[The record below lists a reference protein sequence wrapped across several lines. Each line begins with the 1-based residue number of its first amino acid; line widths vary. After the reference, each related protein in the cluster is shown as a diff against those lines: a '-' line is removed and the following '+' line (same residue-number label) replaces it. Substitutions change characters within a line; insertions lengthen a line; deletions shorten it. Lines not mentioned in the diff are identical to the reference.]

1 MYPYYETDWSILPPE
16 HNRRYSPG
24 LTINNIKQVINE
36 TIETNILRKPA
47 PTRLRELIR
56 QIRACRT
63 AAEERA
69 VVNTECAY
77 IRSTFRETDCIWKCR
92 NMAKLLYI
100 HMLGY
105 PAHFGQV
112 ECLKLAASS
121 KYTDKRIGYLGAMLL
136 LDERTD
142 VHVLLTNCLKNDLN
156 SSTQFVVGTALCTL
170 AAIAS
175 PEMARDLC
183 NDVERLIVSTNAFLR
198 KKAILCAFRFVRR
211 VPELMEDYLPKC
223 EVFLA
228 DKNHGILIATITL
241 ITEMCE
247 QSLPVLRYFKSIIPT
262 LVRMLKSLTV
272 TGYSPEHLV
281 SGVSDPFLQV
291 KILRLLRVLGHGDST
306 QSEIMNDV
314 LAQVATST
322 ETSKNAGNAI
332 LYETVLT
339 IMNVESENSLR
350 VLAVNILGRF
360 LLNNDKNIRFIGLL
374 TLVKTVHKD
383 MTAVQ
388 RHRITI
394 LECLS
399 DGDPSIQRCA
409 MELSFT
415 LINTQN
421 IEMVVRELLR
431 YLESTDAE
439 MKALCS
445 SKIVLAAE
453 TYSPSIRWHLDVL
466 LKILTIAGNNIRD
479 DVISSTIQLISNSPQ
494 HEQRFITDK
503 MWEAIMNMNQLENR
517 QPLVQVAVWTIG
529 EYGESGG
536 FDEFELIE
544 HYRQLLWAPQLSI
557 TTKQYILVSLAKISV
572 RIDGCTPEI
581 QNIINSFRVHMNI
594 DLQQRANEFSQ
605 LFTNYK
611 HLRNSLLE
619 KMPKLK
625 LTELTTSEYNAD
637 FASPESTE
645 VEEQQEDPEA
655 EQEPSNQDI
664 LLDLLGDCF
673 SSDGNGNNALAV
685 VPVSQPAAATTQ
697 PYYPT
702 PTTSF
707 NQAGLSSYNNNVPMA
722 GTTDSIM
729 DLLGLAAAAA
739 GTAPTAPN
747 QTHQTIAYATSGTA
761 ASIPSIDVYHK
772 DDIFIRFFIH
782 PTVDEQQPSST
793 ASARITVQTTNG
805 SQATIEKF
813 LFQAAVPKSFVL
825 TLREPSSTVMPPG
838 GTIMQDLLIA
848 RQTSPSHAGPGLR
861 MKVRFSYE
869 VENYS
874 MMEQI
879 DVNDFP
885 SGFLR

>member
-112 ECLKLAASS
+112 ECLKLAASA

-156 SSTQFVVGTALCTL
+156 SPTQFVVGTALCTL

-247 QSLPVLRYFKSIIPT
+247 QSGPVLRYFKSIIPT

-291 KILRLLRVLGHGDST
+291 KILRLLRVLGHGDAT

-466 LKILTIAGNNIRD
+466 LRILTIAGNNIRD

-581 QNIINSFRVHMNI
+581 QNIINAFRVHMNI

-611 HLRNSLLE
+611 HLRTSLLE

-625 LTELTTSEYNAD
+625 LSELTTSEYNAD
-637 FASPESTE
+637 FASGESSE
-645 VEEQQEDPEA
+645 GEQQQQEEPVPA
-655 EQEPSNQDI
+655 PEPSNQDI

-685 VPVSQPAAATTQ
+685 VPVTQPAAPQ
-697 PYYPT
+697 SYLQ
-702 PTTSF
+702 TSF
-707 NQAGLSSYNNNVPMA
+707 NQTGLSTMNNYNNNGPMA
-722 GTTDSIM
+722 PGTDSFL
-729 DLLGLAAAAA
+729 DLLGLAAA
-739 GTAPTAPN
+739 N
-747 QTHQTIAYATSGTA
+747 QTQPSQQQTIDYTPATAT
-761 ASIPSIDVYHK
+761 IPAIEVYHK
-772 DDIFIRFFIH
+772 DDIHIRFLVH
-782 PTVDEQQPSST
+782 PQQTTVHDREAPT
-793 ASARITVQTTNG
+793 TTPARITVQTTNG

-813 LFQAAVPKSFVL
+813 LFQAAVPKAFVL
-825 TLREPSSTVMPPG
+825 TLREPSGTVMPPG

-848 RQTSPSHAGPGLR
+848 RQTGQSGGAAGGLR

-879 DVNDFP
+879 DVNEFP

>member
-1 MYPYYETDWSILPPE
+1 MYPYYESDWSILPPE

-112 ECLKLAASS
+112 ECLKLAASA

-136 LDERTD
+136 LDERAD

-156 SSTQFVVGTALCTL
+156 SPTQFIVGTALCTL

-183 NDVERLIVSTNAFLR
+183 NDVERLIASTNAFLR

-247 QSLPVLRYFKSIIPT
+247 QSVAVMRYFKSIIPT
-262 LVRMLKSLTV
+262 LVRMLKSLIV

-291 KILRLLRVLGHGDST
+291 KILRLLRVLGHGDPA

-314 LAQVATST
+314 LAQVATNT

-399 DGDPSIQRCA
+399 DADPSIQRCA

-415 LINTQN
+415 LVNRHN
-421 IEMVVRELLR
+421 IEMVARELLR

-453 TYSPSIRWHLDVL
+453 TYSPSIHWHLDVL
-466 LKILTIAGNNIRD
+466 LRILTIAGNHIRD
-479 DVISSTIQLISNSPQ
+479 DVISSTIQLISNSPV
-494 HEQRFITDK
+494 HEQRFITGK

-517 QPLVQVAVWTIG
+517 QPLVQVSVWTIG
-529 EYGESGG
+529 EYSEAGG

-581 QNIINSFRVHMNI
+581 QNIINSFRVHLNI
-594 DLQQRANEFSQ
+594 DLQQRANEFAQ
-605 LFTNYK
+605 LFTDYR
-611 HLRNSLLE
+611 HLRTSLLE

-625 LTELTTSEYNAD
+625 LSELTNQVYNAD
-637 FASPESTE
+637 FASSVASEE
-645 VEEQQEDPEA
+645 VEHQQEAPVE
-655 EQEPSNQDI
+655 EPSNQDI

-673 SSDGNGNNALAV
+673 TSDANGNNALAV
-685 VPVSQPAAATTQ
+685 VPVPTTQ
-697 PYYPT
+697 T
-702 PTTSF
+702 HLQSF
-707 NQAGLSSYNNNVPMA
+707 NQNAPNGEFLGM
-722 GTTDSIM
+722 
-729 DLLGLAAAAA
+729 LGLTQ
-739 GTAPTAPN
+739 GNGPVMHRPAPMPM
-747 QTHQTIAYATSGTA
+747 
-761 ASIPSIDVYHK
+761 IPTIDVYQK
-772 DDIFIRFFIH
+772 DDIHIRFFMH
-782 PTVDEQQPSST
+782 PYNQAQPVNGNAFEPRPATS
-793 ASARITVQTTNG
+793 ASARITVQTANG
-805 SQATIEKF
+805 SHNTIEKF
-813 LFQAAVPKSFVL
+813 VFQAAVPRSFTL
-825 TLREPSSTVMPPG
+825 TLHEPSGTVMPPG
-838 GTIMQDLLIA
+838 GMIMQDLLITRNA
-848 RQTSPSHAGPGLR
+848 AIGSGLR

-869 VENYS
+869 IENYS
-874 MMEQI
+874 MMEQV
-879 DVNDFP
+879 DVSDFP
-885 SGFLR
+885 SDFLR

>member
-1 MYPYYETDWSILPPE
+1 MYPYYESDWSILPPE
-16 HNRRYSPG
+16 NNRRYSPG

-56 QIRACRT
+56 QIRQCRT

-112 ECLKLAASS
+112 ECLKLAASA

-136 LDERTD
+136 LDERAD

-156 SSTQFVVGTALCTL
+156 SPTQFIVGTALCTL

-198 KKAILCAFRFVRR
+198 KKAILCAFRFIRR

-223 EVFLA
+223 EVFLS

-247 QSLPVLRYFKSIIPT
+247 QSIAVLRYFKSIIPT

-272 TGYSPEHLV
+272 SGYSPEHLV

-291 KILRLLRVLGHGDST
+291 KILRLLRVLGHGDPA
-306 QSEIMNDV
+306 QSELMNDV

-399 DGDPSIQRCA
+399 DADPSIQRCA

-415 LINTQN
+415 LVNTQN

-453 TYSPSIRWHLDVL
+453 TYSPSIHWHLDVL
-466 LKILTIAGNNIRD
+466 LRILTIAGNHIRD
-479 DVISSTIQLISNSPQ
+479 DVISSTIQLISNSPV
-494 HEQRFITDK
+494 HEQRHITGK

-529 EYGESGG
+529 EYSEAGG
-536 FDEFELIE
+536 FDEHELIE

-557 TTKQYILVSLAKISV
+557 STKQYILVSLAKISV

-581 QNIINSFRVHMNI
+581 QNIINSFRAHINI

-605 LFTNYK
+605 LFTDYR
-611 HLRNSLLE
+611 HLRTSLLE
-619 KMPKLK
+619 KMPKLR
-625 LTELTTSEYNAD
+625 LSELTSKEYNAD
-637 FASPESTE
+637 FAPSTE
-645 VEEQQEDPEA
+645 SSEQQQPLEVPA
-655 EQEPSNQDI
+655 PVQEPSNQDI

-673 SSDGNGNNALAV
+673 SSDANGNNALAV
-685 VPVSQPAAATTQ
+685 VPAVNIVQPAGHHHNPNQ
-697 PYYPT
+697 L
-702 PTTSF
+702 TSF
-707 NQAGLSSYNNNVPMA
+707 NQNGPTPNGGIL
-722 GTTDSIM
+722 
-729 DLLGLAAAAA
+729 DLLAN
-739 GTAPTAPN
+739 APTIH
-747 QTHQTIAYATSGTA
+747 TTSITPT
-761 ASIPSIDVYHK
+761 IPSIDVYHK
-772 DDIFIRFFIH
+772 DDLYIRFFLH
-782 PTVDEQQPSST
+782 PPSPLPSNGNVFEPHTIMAT
-793 ASARITVQTTNG
+793 APTARITVQTTNG
-805 SQATIEKF
+805 SHNTIEKF
-813 LFQAAVPKSFVL
+813 LFQAAVPKSFAL
-825 TLREPSSTVMPPG
+825 SLQEPSGSVMPPG
-838 GTIMQDLLIA
+838 GTIMQDLVITRNA
-848 RQTSPSHAGPGLR
+848 PTAPVNSSGLR

-869 VENYS
+869 IENYS

-879 DVNDFP
+879 DVSEFP
-885 SGFLR
+885 SDYLR

>member
-1 MYPYYETDWSILPPE
+1 MAAELWLSNLWAKT
-16 HNRRYSPG
+16 YSPG

-112 ECLKLAASS
+112 ECLKLAASA

-156 SSTQFVVGTALCTL
+156 SPTQFVVGTALCTL

-198 KKAILCAFRFVRR
+198 KKAILCAFRFIRR

-247 QSLPVLRYFKSIIPT
+247 QSSPVLRYFKSIIPT

-291 KILRLLRVLGHGDST
+291 KILRLLRVLGHGDPT
-306 QSEIMNDV
+306 QTEIMNDV

-453 TYSPSIRWHLDVL
+453 TYSPSIHWHLDVL
-466 LKILTIAGNNIRD
+466 LRILTIAGNNIRD

-536 FDEFELIE
+536 FDEYELIE

-572 RIDGCTPEI
+572 RIDGCTPDI

-611 HLRNSLLE
+611 HLRTSLLE

-625 LTELTTSEYNAD
+625 LSELTTSEYNAD
-637 FASPESTE
+637 FAPGSSSETE
-645 VEEQQEDPEA
+645 QKQEETVPA
-655 EQEPSNQDI
+655 SEPSNQDI

-673 SSDGNGNNALAV
+673 ASDGNGNNALAV
-685 VPVSQPAAATTQ
+685 VPATQSTQ
-697 PYYPT
+697 PYLS
-702 PTTSF
+702 TSF
-707 NQAGLSSYNNNVPMA
+707 NHSGLSSNNNNGPS
-722 GTTDSIM
+722 GTGVANNFM
-729 DLLGLAAAAA
+729 DLLGL
-739 GTAPTAPN
+739 TAPN
-747 QTHQTIAYATSGTA
+747 QTYQTIHHPSATA
-761 ASIPSIDVYHK
+761 AIPAISVYQK
-772 DDIFIRFFIH
+772 DDIHIQFLIH
-782 PTVDEQQPSST
+782 PNVTVDQQTPYPT
-793 ASARITVQTTNG
+793 ARITVQTTNG

-825 TLREPSSTVMPPG
+825 TLREPSSLVMPPG

-848 RQTSPSHAGPGLR
+848 RQAPPGPSGNGLR

-869 VENYS
+869 IENYS

-879 DVNDFP
+879 DVNEFP
-885 SGFLR
+885 NGFLLQ

>member
-112 ECLKLAASS
+112 ECLKLAASA

-156 SSTQFVVGTALCTL
+156 SPTQFVVGTALCTL

-247 QSLPVLRYFKSIIPT
+247 QSGPVLRYFKSIIPT

-291 KILRLLRVLGHGDST
+291 KILRLLRVLGHGDAT

-466 LKILTIAGNNIRD
+466 LRILTIAGNNIRD

-572 RIDGCTPEI
+572 RINGCTPEI
-581 QNIINSFRVHMNI
+581 QNIINAFRVHMNI

-611 HLRNSLLE
+611 HLRTSLLE

-625 LTELTTSEYNAD
+625 LSELTTSEYNAD
-637 FASPESTE
+637 FASGESSE
-645 VEEQQEDPEA
+645 GEQQQQEEPVPA
-655 EQEPSNQDI
+655 PEPSNQDI

-685 VPVSQPAAATTQ
+685 VPVTQPAAPQ
-697 PYYPT
+697 SYLQ
-702 PTTSF
+702 TSF
-707 NQAGLSSYNNNVPMA
+707 NQTGLSTINNYNNNGPMA
-722 GTTDSIM
+722 PGTDSFL
-729 DLLGLAAAAA
+729 DLLGLAAA
-739 GTAPTAPN
+739 N
-747 QTHQTIAYATSGTA
+747 QTQPSQQQTIDYTPATAT
-761 ASIPSIDVYHK
+761 IPAIEVYHK
-772 DDIFIRFFIH
+772 DDIHIRFLVH
-782 PTVDEQQPSST
+782 PQQTTVHDREAPST
-793 ASARITVQTTNG
+793 TPARITVQTTNG

-813 LFQAAVPKSFVL
+813 LFQAAVPKAFVL
-825 TLREPSSTVMPPG
+825 TLREPSGTVMPPG

-848 RQTSPSHAGPGLR
+848 RQTGQSGGAASGLR

-879 DVNDFP
+879 DVNEFP

>member
-112 ECLKLAASS
+112 ECLKLAASA

-156 SSTQFVVGTALCTL
+156 SPTQFVVGTALCTL

-247 QSLPVLRYFKSIIPT
+247 QSGPVLRYFKSIIPT

-291 KILRLLRVLGHGDST
+291 KILRLLRVLGHGDAT

-466 LKILTIAGNNIRD
+466 LRILTIAGNNIRD

-572 RIDGCTPEI
+572 RIDGCIPEI
-581 QNIINSFRVHMNI
+581 QNIINAFRVHMNI

-611 HLRNSLLE
+611 HLRTSLLE

-625 LTELTTSEYNAD
+625 LSELTTSEYNAD
-637 FASPESTE
+637 FASGESSE
-645 VEEQQEDPEA
+645 VEQQQQEEPVPA
-655 EQEPSNQDI
+655 PEPSNQDI

-685 VPVSQPAAATTQ
+685 VPVTQPAAPQ
-697 PYYPT
+697 SYLQ
-702 PTTSF
+702 TSF
-707 NQAGLSSYNNNVPMA
+707 NQTGLSTMNNYNNNGPMA
-722 GTTDSIM
+722 PGTDSFL
-729 DLLGLAAAAA
+729 DLLGIAAA
-739 GTAPTAPN
+739 N
-747 QTHQTIAYATSGTA
+747 QTHPSKQQTIDYTPATAT
-761 ASIPSIDVYHK
+761 IPAIEVYHK
-772 DDIFIRFFIH
+772 DDIHIRFLVH
-782 PTVDEQQPSST
+782 PQQTTVHDRETPST
-793 ASARITVQTTNG
+793 TPARITVQTTNG
-805 SQATIEKF
+805 SQTTIEKF
-813 LFQAAVPKSFVL
+813 LFQAAVPKAFVL
-825 TLREPSSTVMPPG
+825 TLREPSGTVMPPG

-848 RQTSPSHAGPGLR
+848 RQTAQSGGAAGGLR

-879 DVNDFP
+879 DVNEFP

>member
-112 ECLKLAASS
+112 ECLKLAASA

-156 SSTQFVVGTALCTL
+156 SPTQFVVGTALCTL

-247 QSLPVLRYFKSIIPT
+247 QSGPVLRYFKSIIPT

-291 KILRLLRVLGHGDST
+291 KILRLLRVLGHGDAT

-466 LKILTIAGNNIRD
+466 LRILTIAGNNIRD

-581 QNIINSFRVHMNI
+581 QNIINAFRVHMNI

-611 HLRNSLLE
+611 HLRTSLLE

-625 LTELTTSEYNAD
+625 LSELTTSEYNAD
-637 FASPESTE
+637 FESGESSE
-645 VEEQQEDPEA
+645 VEQQQQEEPVPA
-655 EQEPSNQDI
+655 PEPSNQDI

-685 VPVSQPAAATTQ
+685 VPVAQPAAPQ
-697 PYYPT
+697 SYLQ
-702 PTTSF
+702 TSF
-707 NQAGLSSYNNNVPMA
+707 NQTGLSTMNNYNNNGPMA
-722 GTTDSIM
+722 PGTDSFL
-729 DLLGLAAAAA
+729 DLLGLAAA
-739 GTAPTAPN
+739 N
-747 QTHQTIAYATSGTA
+747 QTQPSQQQTIDYTPATA
-761 ASIPSIDVYHK
+761 AIPAIEVYHK
-772 DDIFIRFFIH
+772 DDIHIRFLVH
-782 PTVDEQQPSST
+782 PQQTTVHDREAPST
-793 ASARITVQTTNG
+793 TPARITVQTTNG

-813 LFQAAVPKSFVL
+813 LFQAAVPKAFVL
-825 TLREPSSTVMPPG
+825 TLREPSGTVMPPG

-848 RQTSPSHAGPGLR
+848 RQTGQSGGAAGGLR

-879 DVNDFP
+879 DVNEFP

>member
-1 MYPYYETDWSILPPE
+1 MYPYYETDWSILPPD

-63 AAEERA
+63 ATEERA

-112 ECLKLAASS
+112 ECLKLAASA
-121 KYTDKRIGYLGAMLL
+121 KFTDKRIGYLGAMLL
-136 LDERTD
+136 LDERAD

-156 SSTQFVVGTALCTL
+156 SPTQFIVGTALCTL

-183 NDVERLIVSTNAFLR
+183 NDVERLIVSSNAFLR

-247 QSLPVLRYFKSIIPT
+247 QSAPVLRYFKSIIPT
-262 LVRMLKSLTV
+262 LVRMLKTLTV

-453 TYSPSIRWHLDVL
+453 TYSPSIHWHLDVL

-479 DVISSTIQLISNSPQ
+479 DVIASTIQLISNSPQ
-494 HEQRFITDK
+494 HEQRFITGK

-536 FDEFELIE
+536 FDAYELIE

-557 TTKQYILVSLAKISV
+557 STKQYIIVSLAKISV
-572 RIDGCTPEI
+572 RIDGCTPDI

-625 LTELTTSEYNAD
+625 ISELTTSEYNAD
-637 FASPESTE
+637 FTAPESSD
-645 VEEQQEDPEA
+645 VEEQEQEDTSAPA
-655 EQEPSNQDI
+655 EPSNQDI

-673 SSDGNGNNALAV
+673 TSDGNGNNALAIM
-685 VPVSQPAAATTQ
+685 PSPQAGPI
-697 PYYPT
+697 PSYFS
-702 PTTSF
+702 TSF
-707 NQAGLSSYNNNVPMA
+707 TENQLATNNNGPMA
-722 GTTDSIM
+722 TGTTNAIDI
-729 DLLGLAAAAA
+729 LGLTSPPNGPYQAIHQVS
-739 GTAPTAPN
+739 PTSA
-747 QTHQTIAYATSGTA
+747 
-761 ASIPSIDVYHK
+761 IPSISVYDK
-772 DDIFIRFFIH
+772 DDIHIRFFIC
-782 PTVDEQQPSST
+782 PGTDAEQYQASMP
-793 ASARITVQTTNG
+793 SARITVQTVNG
-805 SQATIEKF
+805 THTTIEKF

-848 RQTSPSHAGPGLR
+848 RQTPSSQQATAGLR

-869 VENYS
+869 IENYS

-879 DVNDFP
+879 DVNEFP
-885 SGFLR
+885 DGFLR

>member
-1 MYPYYETDWSILPPE
+1 MYPYYESDWSILPPE

-56 QIRACRT
+56 QIRGCRT

-105 PAHFGQV
+105 PAHFGQI
-112 ECLKLAASS
+112 ECLKLAASA

-136 LDERTD
+136 LDERAD

-183 NDVERLIVSTNAFLR
+183 NDVERLIVSSNAFLR

-247 QSLPVLRYFKSIIPT
+247 QSVAVLRYFKSIIPT

-291 KILRLLRVLGHGDST
+291 KILRLLRVLGRGDPA

-399 DGDPSIQRCA
+399 DADPSIQRCA

-453 TYSPSIRWHLDVL
+453 TYSPSIHWHLDVL
-466 LKILTIAGNNIRD
+466 LKILTIAGNHIRD
-479 DVISSTIQLISNSPQ
+479 DVISSTIQLISNSPV
-494 HEQRFITDK
+494 HEQRFITGK
-503 MWEAIMNMNQLENR
+503 MWQAITNMNQLENR

-529 EYGESGG
+529 EYAESGG

-581 QNIINSFRVHMNI
+581 QNIIDSFRVHLNI

-605 LFTNYK
+605 LFTDHR
-611 HLRNSLLE
+611 HLRTSLLE

-637 FASPESTE
+637 FVSEESSDT
-645 VEEQQEDPEA
+645 EQQQEEPA
-655 EQEPSNQDI
+655 PPAEPSNQDI

-673 SSDGNGNNALAV
+673 TSDGNGNNTLAV
-685 VPVSQPAAATTQ
+685 VPAPHMGQSQ
-697 PYYPT
+697 PYY

-707 NQAGLSSYNNNVPMA
+707 NQNGSTTNNNGPGAA
-722 GTTDSIM
+722 GPADI
-729 DLLGLAAAAA
+729 LNILGLNAQTNAL
-739 GTAPTAPN
+739 TIYQPSPPTNP
-747 QTHQTIAYATSGTA
+747 
-761 ASIPSIDVYHK
+761 SIPSMDIYQK
-772 DDIFIRFFIH
+772 DDIHIRFFIH
-782 PTVDEQQPSST
+782 PSGASISSGFDQSPAPS
-793 ASARITVQTTNG
+793 RITVQTTNG
-805 SQATIEKF
+805 SHNTIEKF
-813 LFQAAVPKSFVL
+813 LFQAAVPKSFAL
-825 TLREPSSTVMPPG
+825 TLREPSGSVMPPG
-838 GTIMQDLLIA
+838 GTVMQDLLIVRNTGA
-848 RQTSPSHAGPGLR
+848 PGASGLR

-869 VENYS
+869 IENYS

-879 DVNDFP
+879 DVNEFP
-885 SGFLR
+885 SDFLR

>member
-1 MYPYYETDWSILPPE
+1 
-16 HNRRYSPG
+16 YSPG

-36 TIETNILRKPA
+36 TIETNILRKPS

-112 ECLKLAASS
+112 ECLKLAASA

-156 SSTQFVVGTALCTL
+156 SPTQFVVGTALCTL

-198 KKAILCAFRFVRR
+198 KKAILCAFRFIRR

-247 QSLPVLRYFKSIIPT
+247 QSTAVLRYFKSIIPT

-291 KILRLLRVLGHGDST
+291 KILRLLRVLGHGDPA

-453 TYSPSIRWHLDVL
+453 TYSPSIHWHLDVL
-466 LKILTIAGNNIRD
+466 LRILTIAGNNIRD

-517 QPLVQVAVWTIG
+517 QPLVQVAVWAIG

-536 FDEFELIE
+536 FDEYELIE

-572 RIDGCTPEI
+572 RIDGCTPDI

-594 DLQQRANEFSQ
+594 DLQQRANEFAQ

-611 HLRNSLLE
+611 HLRTSLLE

-625 LTELTTSEYNAD
+625 LSELTTSEYNAD
-637 FASPESTE
+637 FASPSPSE
-645 VEEQQEDPEA
+645 EEQKQEETVPVS
-655 EQEPSNQDI
+655 EPSNQDI

-673 SSDGNGNNALAV
+673 ANDGNGNNALAV
-685 VPVSQPAAATTQ
+685 VPASQPTQ
-697 PYYPT
+697 PYLS
-702 PTTSF
+702 TSF
-707 NQAGLSSYNNNVPMA
+707 TQSGLPSNNNNGPS
-722 GTTDSIM
+722 GTDNTDNFM
-729 DLLGLAAAAA
+729 DLLGL
-739 GTAPTAPN
+739 TAPN
-747 QTHQTIAYATSGTA
+747 KAYQTIHHTSATA
-761 ASIPSIDVYHK
+761 AIFAIDVYQK
-772 DDIFIRFFIH
+772 DDIHIQFLIH
-782 PTVDEQQPSST
+782 PNTGVDQQTSYPT
-793 ASARITVQTTNG
+793 ARITVQTTNG

-825 TLREPSSTVMPPG
+825 TLREPSGSVMPPG

-848 RQTSPSHAGPGLR
+848 RQAPPGPAGNGLR

-869 VENYS
+869 IENYS

-879 DVNDFP
+879 DVNEFP
-885 SGFLR
+885 TGFLLR

>member
-1 MYPYYETDWSILPPE
+1 MYPYYESDWSILPPE
-16 HNRRYSPG
+16 NNRRYSPG

-47 PTRLRELIR
+47 PTRLRDLIR

-112 ECLKLAASS
+112 ECLKLAASP

-136 LDERTD
+136 LDERAD

-156 SSTQFVVGTALCTL
+156 SSTQFIVGTALCTL

-247 QSLPVLRYFKSIIPT
+247 QSGPVLRYFKSIIPT

-291 KILRLLRVLGHGDST
+291 KILRLLRVLGRGDPA

-314 LAQVATST
+314 LAQVATNT

-399 DGDPSIQRCA
+399 DADPSIQRCA

-439 MKALCS
+439 MKAVCS

-453 TYSPSIRWHLDVL
+453 TYSPSIHWHLDVL
-466 LKILTIAGNNIRD
+466 LKILTIAGNHIRD
-479 DVISSTIQLISNSPQ
+479 DVISSTIQLISNSPV
-494 HEQRFITDK
+494 HEQRFITGK
-503 MWEAIMNMNQLENR
+503 MWQAITNMNQLENR

-529 EYGESGG
+529 EYAESGG

-557 TTKQYILVSLAKISV
+557 STKQYILVSLAKISV

-581 QNIINSFRVHMNI
+581 QNIINSFRVHLNI

-605 LFTNYK
+605 LFGDHK
-611 HLRNSLLE
+611 HLRTSLLE

-625 LTELTTSEYNAD
+625 LSELTASEYNAD
-637 FASPESTE
+637 FTAEESSDT
-645 VEEQQEDPEA
+645 EQQQQQQQQQDVPVPPA
-655 EQEPSNQDI
+655 EPSNQDI

-673 SSDGNGNNALAV
+673 TSDGNGNNALAI
-685 VPVSQPAAATTQ
+685 VPVPQATQSQ

-702 PTTSF
+702 TSF
-707 NQAGLSSYNNNVPMA
+707 NRNGPTTNNNGPGA
-722 GTTDSIM
+722 TGSGDILN
-729 DLLGLAAAAA
+729 LLGL
-739 GTAPTAPN
+739 TA
-747 QTHQTIAYATSGTA
+747 QTNALTIYQPPIPMPA
-761 ASIPSIDVYHK
+761 IPSMDVYQK
-772 DDIFIRFFIH
+772 DDIHIRFFIH
-782 PTVDEQQPSST
+782 PSGAAPFEQPTMSP
-793 ASARITVQTTNG
+793 APARITVQTTNG
-805 SQATIEKF
+805 SHNTVEKF
-813 LFQAAVPKSFVL
+813 LFQAAVPKSFAL
-825 TLREPSSTVMPPG
+825 TLREPSGSVMPPG
-838 GTIMQDLLIA
+838 GTIMQDLLIVRHNTGGA
-848 RQTSPSHAGPGLR
+848 PSAASGLR

-874 MMEQI
+874 MVEQI

-885 SGFLR
+885 NDFLR

>member
-156 SSTQFVVGTALCTL
+156 SPTQFVVGTALCTL

-247 QSLPVLRYFKSIIPT
+247 QSVAVLRYFKSIIPT

-314 LAQVATST
+314 LAQVATNT

-479 DVISSTIQLISNSPQ
+479 DVIASTIQLISNSPQ

-517 QPLVQVAVWTIG
+517 QPLVQVAVWAIG
-529 EYGESGG
+529 EYGEAAG

-625 LTELTTSEYNAD
+625 LSELTTSEYNAD
-637 FASPESTE
+637 FASPETSE
-645 VEEQQEDPEA
+645 VEQQEEEPVA
-655 EQEPSNQDI
+655 ENEPSNQDI

-685 VPVSQPAAATTQ
+685 VPVSQTIPTTQ
-697 PYYPT
+697 PYLQ
-702 PTTSF
+702 TTSF
-707 NQAGLSSYNNNVPMA
+707 NQSALSSYNNNGPMA
-722 GTTDSIM
+722 AGPNTDSIM
-729 DLLGLAAAAA
+729 DLLGIAAS
-739 GTAPTAPN
+739 N
-747 QTHQTIAYATSGTA
+747 QTHQTIEQTT
-761 ASIPSIDVYHK
+761 IPAIDVYNK
-772 DDIFIRFFIH
+772 DDIYIRFFIH
-782 PTVDEQQPSST
+782 PYPTVGEQLPSS
-793 ASARITVQTTNG
+793 AGARITVQTTNG

-825 TLREPSSTVMPPG
+825 TLREPSSTMMPPG

-848 RQTSPSHAGPGLR
+848 RQTSPNQGAAGLR

-869 VENYS
+869 IENYS

-879 DVNDFP
+879 DVNEFP